1 MTATSELPTLET
13 AAARHTHPSA
23 GQFWGPA
30 LCLLAAMLYTG
41 TNMALRRLAEPAQAA
56 NYTFVLFVKETMTVL
71 CVGPWLFVQVLRGRI
86 TLPRP
91 AHFWQVVGA
100 GVLTQ
105 TIANL
110 GLLWAFGI
118 VGIAIAVPLSLAM
131 SLITAAWMGKF
142 WLGESVSPRLFAA
155 MVLLIVGIILL
166 HGGADTLEG
175 VASSSSSIALVAVLM
190 SCVAGFIYGLLT
202 VVIRNVT
209 TGGTSGW
216 FVLVLVTGAATIT
229 LGPYTFCFHGVEVIQ
244 SCSAEQWLW
253 MIVSGMLNLV
263 AFWALTKGLQRTPVV
278 QANLL
283 TSSQAV
289 MATIAGWIVFG
300 ELFNLQVAV
309 GIALALAAIVL
320 STLR

>member
-1 MTATSELPTLET
+1 MTATSELPTLEAVPAQAT
-13 AAARHTHPSA
+13 QTSA

-41 TNMALRRLAEPAQAA
+41 TNMALRRLAEPGQAA
-56 NYTFVLFVKETMTVL
+56 DYPFVLFVKETITVL
-71 CVGPWLFVQVLRGRI
+71 LVGPWLLAQVLRGKI
-86 TLPRP
+86 PLPRP
-91 AHFWQVVGA
+91 SHFWQVVGA

-110 GLLWAFGI
+110 GLLWAFGT
-118 VGIAIAVPLSLAM
+118 VGIAIAIPLSLAM

-142 WLGESVSPRLFAA
+142 WLGEGVSPRLFVA

-175 VASSSSSIALVAVLM
+175 VASSSSSLALAAVLL
-190 SCVAGFIYGLLT
+190 SCLAGFIYGLLT

-216 FVLVLVTGAATIT
+216 FVLVLVTGAATVT
-229 LGPYTFCFHGVEVIQ
+229 LGPYTFYVHGPEIVYL
-244 SCSAEQWLW
+244 CSPEQWLW
-253 MIVSGMLNLV
+253 IIVSGILNLV
-263 AFWALTKGLQRTPVV
+263 AFWSLTKGLQRTPVA

-289 MATIAGWIVFG
+289 MATIAGWMVFG
-300 ELFNLQVAV
+300 EVFNVQVAV
-309 GIALALAAIVL
+309 GIVLALAAIVL

>member
-1 MTATSELPTLET
+1 MTATSELPTLE
-13 AAARHTHPSA
+13 AASSRQTQKSA
-23 GQFWGPA
+23 GHVWGPL

-41 TNMALRRLAEPAQAA
+41 TNMALRRLVEPGQAA
-56 NYTFVLFVKETMTVL
+56 NYTFVLFVKETITVL
-71 CVGPWLFVQVLRGRI
+71 LVGPWLLAQVLRGKI

-91 AHFWQVVGA
+91 THFWQVVGA

-110 GLLWAFGI
+110 GLLWAFGT
-118 VGIAIAVPLSLAM
+118 VGIAIAIPLSLAV

-142 WLGESVSPRLFAA
+142 WLEEGVSPRLFAA

-166 HGGADTLEG
+166 HGGADTLAG
-175 VASSSSSIALVAVLM
+175 VASSSSSLALAAVLL
-190 SCVAGFIYGLLT
+190 SCLAGFIYGLLT

-216 FVLVLVTGAATIT
+216 FVLVLVTGAATVT
-229 LGPYTFCFHGVEVIQ
+229 LGPYVFYVHGLDILY

-253 MIVSGMLNLV
+253 MIVSGILNLV
-263 AFWALTKGLQRTPVV
+263 AFWSLTKGLQRTPVA

-300 ELFNLQVAV
+300 EVFNLQVAV
-309 GIALALAAIVL
+309 GIVLALAAIVL

>member
-1 MTATSELPTLET
+1 MTATSELPTLE
-13 AAARHTHPSA
+13 AASSRQTQKPA
-23 GQFWGPA
+23 GHVWGPL

-41 TNMALRRLAEPAQAA
+41 TNMALRRLVEPGQAA
-56 NYTFVLFVKETMTVL
+56 NYTFVLFVKETITVL
-71 CVGPWLFVQVLRGRI
+71 LVGPWLLAQVLRGKI

-91 AHFWQVVGA
+91 THFWQVVGA

-110 GLLWAFGI
+110 GLLWAFGT
-118 VGIAIAVPLSLAM
+118 VGIAIAIPLSLAV

-142 WLGESVSPRLFAA
+142 WLEEGVSPRLFAA

-175 VASSSSSIALVAVLM
+175 VASSSSSLALAAVLL
-190 SCVAGFIYGLLT
+190 SCLAGFIYGLLT

-216 FVLVLVTGAATIT
+216 FVLVLVTGAATVT
-229 LGPYTFCFHGVEVIQ
+229 LGPYVFYVHGLDILY

-253 MIVSGMLNLV
+253 MIVSGILNLV
-263 AFWALTKGLQRTPVV
+263 AFRSLTKGLQRTPVA

-300 ELFNLQVAV
+300 EVFNLQVAV
-309 GIALALAAIVL
+309 GIVLALAAIVL

>member
-1 MTATSELPTLET
+1 MTATSELPTLEAVPSQET
-13 AAARHTHPSA
+13 RTSA

-41 TNMALRRLAEPAQAA
+41 TNMALRRLAEPGQAA
-56 NYTFVLFVKETMTVL
+56 DYPFVLFVKETITVL
-71 CVGPWLFVQVLRGRI
+71 LVGPWLLAQVLRGKI
-86 TLPRP
+86 PLPRP
-91 AHFWQVVGA
+91 SHFWQVVGA

-110 GLLWAFGI
+110 GLLWAFGT
-118 VGIAIAVPLSLAM
+118 VGIAIAIPLSLAM
-131 SLITAAWMGKF
+131 SLITAAWMGRF
-142 WLGESVSPRLFAA
+142 WLGEGVSPRLFVA

-175 VASSSSSIALVAVLM
+175 VASSSSSVALAAVLL
-190 SCVAGFIYGLLT
+190 SCLAGFIYGLLT

-216 FVLVLVTGAATIT
+216 FVLVLVTGAATVT
-229 LGPYTFCFHGVEVIQ
+229 LGPYTFYAHGPEIVY
-244 SCSAEQWLW
+244 SCSPEQWLW
-253 MIVSGMLNLV
+253 IIVSGILNLV
-263 AFWALTKGLQRTPVV
+263 AFWSLTKGLRWTPVA

-289 MATIAGWIVFG
+289 MATIAGWMVFG
-300 ELFNLQVAV
+300 EVFNLQVAV
-309 GIALALAAIVL
+309 GIVLALAAIVL